1 MSNTPDL
8 KGSSFT
14 LSVLHLT
21 DSDINSSIE
30 FLKEKVAQAP
40 AFFAHAPVV
49 INISQVSEDI
59 DFSQLKKGLSQ
70 TGIVPVG
77 VTGSKNK
84 ETQSRASEA
93 GFAVMTDS
101 QPSKIKS
108 APSSNQ
114 PKSTPMTPT
123 KVISHPIRSGQ
134 QIYAKNCD
142 LVVLNNV
149 SAGAEVIADGSIH
162 IYGSLRG
169 RAIAGASGLQ
179 EARIY
184 CHDLQAELVSIAGNY
199 WLSDQITSEYWHKK
213 VMLSLANETLH
224 FEIFTA

>member
-14 LSVLHLT
+14 LSVLHLP
-21 DSDINSSIE
+21 DGDINSSIE
-30 FLKEKVAQAP
+30 FLKEKVEQAP
-40 AFFAHAPVV
+40 AFFANAPVV
-49 INISQVSEDI
+49 INIAQVKRDI
-59 DFSQLKKGLSQ
+59 DFAELKN
-70 TGIVPVG
+70 GISKSGMVPVG
-77 VTGSKNK
+77 ITGTKDK
-84 ETQSRASEA
+84 RTQTLASEA
-93 GFAVMTDS
+93 GFAVMTA
-101 QPSKIKS
+101 SKS
-108 APSSNQ
+108 PQQAPQ
-114 PKSTPMTPT
+114 QMTPT
-123 KVISHPIRSGQ
+123 KVVTTPIRSGQ
-134 QIYAKNCD
+134 QIYAKDCD
-142 LVVLNNV
+142 LVVMNNV

-199 WLSDQITSEYWHKK
+199 WLSDQITSEYWQKK
-213 VMLSLANETLH
+213 VMLSLAGETLH